1 MYQLDSRKF
10 WSDPHVP
17 IQFKFRDPQPPFP
30 LHIHDFHEIALVYS
44 GKATHLTPHGNH
56 DIQGGDFI
64 SVKPGQAHGFKNVR
78 NLVLMDVLIQ
88 RSFLENDHFG
98 LSALQAYDAL
108 FGQDPDDA
116 KTAGE
121 VIIHYRLDYPVFSRA
136 KQFIDAAYQELTG
149 RPDGYRAMVS
159 SLVQQL
165 IVLLI
170 RNHQEAGN
178 AAGYALEIKNL
189 INYVKDNY
197 RSPLNMDVL
206 TGISGMS
213 ESHILRAFKR
223 HLGCPPF
230 QYISGLRMRDAAEA
244 LIQTGK
250 TITEIA
256 LDFGFSDSNYF
267 TRAFRKHQ
275 GLSPREYRNKYVSEN
290 LL

>member
-30 LHIHDFHEIALVYS
+30 LHVHDFHEIALVYS
-44 GKATHLTPHGNH
+44 GRATHLTPQGDNE
-56 DIQGGDFI
+56 IQGGDFI
-64 SVKPGQAHGFKNVR
+64 SVKPGQAHGFKNVQ

-88 RSFLENDHFG
+88 QSFLENDHFG
-98 LSALQAYDAL
+98 LSALPSYEDL
-108 FGQDPDDA
+108 FGPDQDEA
-116 KTAGE
+116 KNAGE

-136 KQFIDAAYQELTG
+136 KQLIDAAYQELTG
-149 RPDGYRAMVS
+149 RSEGYRAMVS

-170 RNHQEAGN
+170 RNHQEAGK

-189 INYVKDNY
+189 IYYVKDNY
-197 RSPLNMDVL
+197 RSPLTMEAL

-230 QYISGLRMRDAAEA
+230 QYISGLRLQAAAEA
-244 LIQTGK
+244 LIQTDK

-256 LDFGFSDSNYF
+256 LDLGFSDSNYF
-267 TRAFRKHQ
+267 TRAFRKHL
-275 GLSPREYRNKYVSEN
+275 GISPREYRNKYVNEN